1 MAPGRKILDL
11 AIRAGQ
17 ATITQ
22 RWSVMIHGETVPK
35 PIESGIEM
43 KRRSLQAI
51 AAELNKATQ
60 QATEANQRL
69 LKLVDALGTE
79 VTFRTSLAGL
89 LEQYRQDLE
98 AGKPRYGLRTIL
110 DHVESY
116 FIQTAMRQ
124 AGQNIALAAER
135 LRVPEATLRYKL
147 SKHDLR

>member
-1 MAPGRKILDL
+1 
-11 AIRAGQ
+11 
-17 ATITQ
+17 
-22 RWSVMIHGETVPK
+22 
-35 PIESGIEM
+35 M

-51 AAELNKATQ
+51 ATELHKATR
-60 QATEANQRL
+60 QASDTNQRL
-69 LKLVDALGTE
+69 LHLVDALGSE

-98 AGKPRYGLRTIL
+98 AGKPRYGLRSIL

-124 AGQNIALAAER
+124 AGHNIALAAER

-147 SKHDLR
+147 TKHDLR